1 MPISNTS
8 EAETK
13 SRPRTS
19 NKRHA
24 AAGHDGHDAFMMPI
38 VHVSLPE
45 PAVTL
50 GFWTVLVGSV
60 ALGAVDLPLAALI
73 GTGVLIA
80 RHHRSE

>member
-1 MPISNTS
+1 MPKPNTS
-8 EAETK
+8 EAATK
-13 SRPRTS
+13 ARPRAS
-19 NKRHA
+19 HNGHA
-24 AAGHDGHDAFMMPI
+24 AAVHDGHDAFVMPI
-38 VHVSLPE
+38 VHVSVPE
-45 PAVTL
+45 SAVTL

>member
-1 MPISNTS
+1 MPRPNAS

-13 SRPRTS
+13 ARPRAS
-19 NKRHA
+19 RNGHA
-24 AAGHDGHDAFMMPI
+24 TAVHDGHDAFVMPI

-45 PAVTL
+45 SAVTL